1 MYSRSHVPELLD
13 SSILVLCIYDQT
25 HGANPEVPITALE
38 GSMEVGA
45 AETSV
50 LSLRLGPQSNPQS
63 NHHVPSSP
71 RANVSL
77 TTEHMRSCYHRNTS
91 YTII

>member
-50 LSLRLGPQSNPQS
+50 SLRLGPQSNPQP

-71 RANVSL
+71 CANVSL
-77 TTEHMRSCYHRNTS
+77 DRT
-91 YTII
+91 